1 MLEMFVNAG
10 PFAYVVTCF
19 GLTALALNVLGLV
32 RRGGR
37 DLTGLALGFAAASLL
52 AGICGTGAGL
62 AMAGQALSTVE
73 AEAIPRLFATAVG
86 IASTT
91 TAFGAL
97 WAMLNAILCGVGR
110 TVRAA

>member
-1 MLEMFVNAG
+1 MAAMFTNAG
-10 PFAYVVTCF
+10 PFAYVVTAF
-19 GLTALALNVLGLV
+19 GLTALALNVLGLF
-32 RRGGR
+32 RRRGR
-37 DLTGLALGFAAASLL
+37 DLSGLAMGFAAASLL

-62 AMAGQALSTVE
+62 YMAGQALAV
-73 AEAIPRLFATAVG
+73 AEADVIPRLFATAVG

-110 TVRAA
+110 TVRAT